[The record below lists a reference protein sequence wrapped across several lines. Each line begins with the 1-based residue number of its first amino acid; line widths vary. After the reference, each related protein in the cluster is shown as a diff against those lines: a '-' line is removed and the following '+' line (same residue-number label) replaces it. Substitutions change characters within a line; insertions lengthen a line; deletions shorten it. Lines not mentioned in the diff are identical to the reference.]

1 MKRLKLLF
9 VPIIICLLPACF
21 KHYKGRIQID
31 GSSTVYPITEAVL
44 SCKHLLSKKQLKN
57 KSAIESKFFIIK
69 DYKNG
74 KKKKGKELYDLNS
87 YINDNQKN

>member
-1 MKRLKLLF
+1 MKLVLMVLVIEISIARLF
-9 VPIIICLLPACF
+9 VDTWIWAGVIVVLYCL
-21 KHYKGRIQID
+21 
-31 GSSTVYPITEAVL
+31 SVYVYI

-74 KKKKGKELYDLNS
+74 KKKKGKELYDLYS